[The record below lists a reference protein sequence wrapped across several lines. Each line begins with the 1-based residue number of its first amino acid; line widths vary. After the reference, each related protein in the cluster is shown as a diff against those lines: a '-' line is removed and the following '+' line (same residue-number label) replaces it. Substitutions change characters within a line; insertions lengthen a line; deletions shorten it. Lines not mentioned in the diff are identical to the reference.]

1 MAGKQIIDK
10 VANER
15 VRLVSKFR
23 DDPANQSAAASV
35 PFEIDRAVSGFA
47 MDFRPAVRTTRA
59 LVFSGNQIKP
69 PKLRIGHDLFPQ
81 RSTPGRDDLDHC
93 LHFTPRFSR
102 KSVLLQ
108 CFFSETGGGHS

>member
-10 VANER
+10 VANDR

-23 DDPANQSAAASV
+23 DDPANQSVAAPV

-69 PKLRIGHDLFPQ
+69 PKLRIGHDLF
-81 RSTPGRDDLDHC
+81 RSEPTPGRMTWDHG
-93 LHFTPRFSR
+93 LLLTPGSR
-102 KSVLLQ
+102 
-108 CFFSETGGGHS
+108 

>member
-10 VANER
+10 VANDR

-23 DDPANQSAAASV
+23 DDPANQSVAAPV

-81 RSTPGRDDLDHC
+81 RSTPGRNDLDHC

-108 CFFSETGGGHS
+108 CFFSETGGHS